1 MFICSLKASKI
12 KFVISA
18 LVCVAIAFTVIMLMP
33 DTEHTVTVNGTQSQY
48 EKKIRFDGIK
58 DDKSRLEFINNLG
71 YSVEET
77 PSETVQVKIPSK
89 MDAVLEKYND
99 LQKSQGFNLAKY
111 KNKKVTRYTY
121 CVTGLPDAQT
131 LPEDDVL
138 LTIIMYKDKII
149 GGDVYISGREAQVL
163 PLLK

>member
-12 KFVISA
+12 KFILSA
-18 LVCVAIAFTVIMLMP
+18 LVCAAIAFTVIIFTP
-33 DTEHTVTVNGTQSQY
+33 GTEHTVSVNGTQSEY
-48 EKKIRFDGIK
+48 EKKIRFDNIK
-58 DDKSRLEFINNLG
+58 DESARLEFINSLG
-71 YSVEET
+71 YTVESS
-77 PSETVQVKIPSK
+77 PCETVQVKIPSK

-121 CVTGLPDAQT
+121 RVTALPDAER
-131 LPEDDVL
+131 LPEEDVL

-149 GGDVYISGREAQVL
+149 GGDVYFSGADSVVV